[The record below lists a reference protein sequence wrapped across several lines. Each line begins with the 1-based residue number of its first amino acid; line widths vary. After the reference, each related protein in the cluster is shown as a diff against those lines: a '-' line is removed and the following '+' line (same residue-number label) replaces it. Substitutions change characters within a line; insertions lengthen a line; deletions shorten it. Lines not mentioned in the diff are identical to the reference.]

1 MTKNVLIT
9 GGTGLVGQRLSDI
22 LLEKG
27 YSISYLT
34 RNKKNITPL
43 HNPQIKLYEWN
54 IRKNEIEEEAVQRAD
69 YIIHLA
75 GAGVADEKWT
85 PLRKKEILESR
96 TLSTQLLVDKIN
108 TFPNQVQAFVS
119 ASAIGYYGLDT
130 GNAWQYE
137 NIESQA
143 KDFLAEV
150 VRAWEGAVFKT
161 KTVRTVAIRIGVVL
175 SKKGGALE
183 KMAQPIRLYTG
194 AALGSGLQY
203 ISWIH
208 IDDLCGIFVKA
219 LEDSQMSGIYN
230 GVAPNPVTNEVL
242 TKAIGKVLNRP
253 ILPLNVPAFAL
264 KLMLGEMAAI
274 VLGGNRVSS
283 EKIEK
288 SGYQF
293 KFTKVEEA
301 ITDLLT

>member
-9 GGTGLVGQRLSDI
+9 GGTGLVGQRLSEI
-22 LLEKG
+22 LLNKG

-34 RNKKNITPL
+34 RNKKNTTDF
-43 HNPQIKLYEWN
+43 PQIKLYEWN
-54 IRKNEIEEEAVQRAD
+54 IRTNEIEEEAIQKAD

-108 TFPNQVQAFVS
+108 TTPNQVQAFVS

-130 GNAWQYE
+130 GNTWQYE
-137 NIESQA
+137 NTESQA

-150 VRAWEGAVFKT
+150 VKAWESTIFKT
-161 KTVRTVAIRIGVVL
+161 QKVRTVAIRIGVVL
-175 SKKGGALE
+175 SQKGGALE
-183 KMAQPIRLYTG
+183 KMAQPVRFYTG

-208 IDDLCGIFVKA
+208 IDDLCEIFAKA

-242 TKAIGKVLNRP
+242 TKTIGKVLNRP
-253 ILPLNVPAFAL
+253 ILPVNVPAFAL
-264 KLMLGEMAAI
+264 KLALGEMAGI

-288 SGYQF
+288 AGY
-293 KFTKVEEA
+293 KFRFTNVEDA
-301 ITDLLT
+301 LTNLLV